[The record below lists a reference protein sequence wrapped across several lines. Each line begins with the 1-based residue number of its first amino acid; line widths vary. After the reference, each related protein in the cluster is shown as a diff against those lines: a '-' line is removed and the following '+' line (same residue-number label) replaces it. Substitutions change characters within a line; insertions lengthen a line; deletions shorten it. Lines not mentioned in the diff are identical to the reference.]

1 MMSLVK
7 NLLEITPTTNAVSY
21 QLCLFEESSLQKK
34 QKCVIFRCI
43 IQGDR
48 RPFVMETV
56 KADDKA
62 KFGMLTN
69 HFVL

>member
-7 NLLEITPTTNAVSY
+7 NLLEITPTTNSVSY
-21 QLCLFEESSLQKK
+21 QLFCLKNPLEKTD
-34 QKCVIFRCI
+34 VIFCCI

-62 KFGMLTN
+62 KFGMLRI
-69 HFVL
+69 HFVM